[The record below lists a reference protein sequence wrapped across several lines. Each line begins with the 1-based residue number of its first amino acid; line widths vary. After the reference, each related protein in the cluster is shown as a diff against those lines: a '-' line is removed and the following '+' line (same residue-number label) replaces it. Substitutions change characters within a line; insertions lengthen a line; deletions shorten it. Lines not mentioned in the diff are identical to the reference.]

1 MPNSDFPM
9 RAMFQRIRQMLIKE
23 FAQVFRDPRMRTVIF
38 IIPAIQT
45 LVIGYAV
52 TIDVEHVPTAVV
64 DLDQSVDSRDLV
76 ARFLNSRYF
85 DLELQ
90 TVDMDQAGRLVD
102 HGVVSLILRIDHGF
116 SEDLKAGRSA
126 QVQLIVDG
134 TDSNTAAVVLG
145 YANRITAGFSQQIL
159 LERLQRTS
167 GRAEL
172 PGQVELE
179 SRAWFNENL
188 VSRNYYVPGVI
199 VIVVTLVTLLLT
211 SMAVV
216 REKEIGTIE
225 QIMVTPIRPLEF
237 VLGKTVPFALIGLID
252 VAIITMVGVFWFEVP
267 VRGSVVLLFGCTCVY
282 LLTTLGIGLLISTVS
297 HTQQQA
303 MMSTFFFF
311 FPAMLLSGF
320 VFPIA
325 NMPEVVQW
333 LTYANPLR
341 YFLVIVRC
349 IFLKGIGLD
358 ILWPQVAALAVMG
371 TATLWLVVRKFN
383 KTIA

>member
-1 MPNSDFPM
+1 
-9 RAMFQRIRQMLIKE
+9 
-23 FAQVFRDPRMRTVIF
+23 MRTVIF
-38 IIPAIQT
+38 VIPTIQT

-64 DLDQSVDSRDLV
+64 DFDQSVDSRDLV
-76 ARFLNSRYF
+76 ARFVRSRYF
-85 DLELQ
+85 DLALQ
-90 TVDMDQAGRLVD
+90 TSDLGEAGRQMD
-102 HGVVSLILRIDHGF
+102 HGDVSLIVQIHHGF
-116 SEDLKAGRSA
+116 SEDLRAGRTA
-126 QVQLIVDG
+126 RVQLIVDG

-145 YANRITAGFSQQIL
+145 YAGRITSTFSTQVL
-159 LERLQRTS
+159 LERLERST

-188 VSRNYYVPGVI
+188 ISRNFYVPGVI

-237 VLGKTVPFALIGLID
+237 VLGKTAPFALIGMID
-252 VAIITMVGVFWFEVP
+252 VVIITAVGVFWFEVP
-267 VRGSVVLLFGCTCVY
+267 VRGSLALLLGCTCVY
-282 LLTTLGIGLLISTVS
+282 LMTTLGVGLLISTVS
-297 HTQQQA
+297 NTQQQA

-325 NMPEVVQW
+325 NMPQVVQW

-341 YFLVIVRC
+341 YFLVIVRG
-349 IFLKGIGLD
+349 IFLKGIGIE
-358 ILWPQVAALAVMG
+358 ILWPQIAALAVIG
-371 TATLWLVVRKFN
+371 VATLWLVVGKFN